1 MAASQPCGLAAPLE
15 QTGTGDVRG
24 LENAA
29 LEELQ
34 QMLFLA
40 KKRVRF
46 LEAAIAARAPECAHE
61 WRVCFPAGPRD
72 NNEFAYTCKL
82 CGSAARKPPDTS
94 CSALALLKDALMV

>member
-1 MAASQPCGLAAPLE
+1 MHVAAAVLDMSQNAFSPSTPRARIMVASQPCGLAAPLE

-34 QMLFLA
+34 QMLLLA

-46 LEAAIAARAPECAHE
+46 LEAAIAARAAECAHE
-61 WRVCFPAGPRD
+61 WRVCFLAGP
-72 NNEFAYTCKL
+72 
-82 CGSAARKPPDTS
+82 
-94 CSALALLKDALMV
+94 

>member
-1 MAASQPCGLAAPLE
+1 M
-15 QTGTGDVRG
+15 GDVCG

-34 QMLFLA
+34 QMLLLA
-40 KKRVRF
+40 KNRVRI
-46 LEAAIAARAPECAHE
+46 LEAAIATRAAECAHQ

-82 CGSAARKPPDTS
+82 CGNVTS
-94 CSALALLKDALMV
+94 